1 MELDSLNSSS
11 LVLDLL
17 IISFM
22 VLMNIYSLKTN
33 EQIQFAD
40 MDHVVKQVNLELTLL
55 CILICLADEF
65 YS

>member
-1 MELDSLNSSS
+1 
-11 LVLDLL
+11 
-17 IISFM
+17 M